1 MKDDS
6 FQLFGDKMFCQPL
19 AVVKAMNSRECQQAF
34 QLIADYAR
42 KYYVLGYVSYQAKE
56 VFLGKHFESPTPL
69 LYFEVYDDFHPYQP
83 QTSVESLFLFP
94 RPLMNYPQYVDVIE
108 EIKRE
113 IACGNTYELN
123 YTYAWQLD
131 YKGDAWTLYE
141 SLRSQQPTPYHAMIR
156 NEYEEVISFSPELFF
171 HIEGDRILTRPMKGT
186 LPRKADEAEDKQQM
200 QLLKND
206 IKNRAEN
213 VMIVDLIRNDLSKI
227 AVTGSVKVNKLFEI
241 ETYKSLHQ
249 MTSEVEAIL
258 DLHVSLYD
266 IFKALFPCGSVT
278 GAPKIK
284 TMEIIDKLESIPRDI
299 YCGAIGLLSPEA
311 FVFSVPIRI
320 LQRKKGEKVFRYHV
334 GGAVL
339 WDSDSREEWE
349 ETRVKAHFLTIN
361 NPAFD
366 IIETIKVENHGM
378 VFREEHLQRMK
389 LSAQALGFHF
399 NAELEKLQ
407 ATQNGI
413 MRILLAKDGSYD
425 IKYEAYKET
434 ACNTVFFAS
443 QAVDSSHPLLY
454 HKTTYRSHYKDSMEK
469 IKRGEI
475 YDELYV
481 NEKGELT
488 EGARSNIVLEIE
500 GRCFTPKIESGLL
513 NGINRQKLLDEKFC
527 VEKTLYVSDL
537 YKATHIYC
545 VNSVRGIK
553 KVNLL

>member
-1 MKDDS
+1 M
-6 FQLFGDKMFCQPL
+6 
-19 AVVKAMNSRECQQAF
+19 
-34 QLIADYAR
+34 
-42 KYYVLGYVSYQAKE
+42 
-56 VFLGKHFESPTPL
+56 FLGKHFESSTPL
-69 LYFEVYDDFHPYQP
+69 LYFEVYDDFLPYQA
-83 QTSVESLFLFP
+83 QTSGESMFLFP
-94 RPLMNYPQYVDVIE
+94 RPLIDYQQYANIIE

-131 YKGDAWTLYE
+131 YKGDAWALYE
-141 SLRSQQPTPYHAMIR
+141 SLRSQQPTSYHALIR

-171 HIEGDRILTRPMKGT
+171 KIEGDRILTRPMKGT

-200 QLLKND
+200 EFLKND

-258 DLHVSLYD
+258 DPHVKLYD

-284 TMEIIDKLESIPRDI
+284 TMEIIDKLEYLARDI

-311 FVFSVPIRI
+311 SVFSVPIRI
-320 LQRKKGEKVFRYHV
+320 LQRKKGENAFRYHV

-349 ETRVKAHFLTIN
+349 ETRVKVHFLTSN

-366 IIETIKVENHGM
+366 IIETVKVKNHGM
-378 VFREEHLQRMK
+378 IFREEHLQRMK
-389 LSAQALGFHF
+389 QSAQALGFHF

-413 MRILLAKDGSYD
+413 MRILLAKDGSYE
-425 IKYEAYKET
+425 IQYKVYEET
-434 ACNTVFFAS
+434 SSSTVSLADPV
-443 QAVDSSHPLLY
+443 VDSTHPLLY
-454 HKTTYRSHYKDSMEK
+454 HKTTYRPYYKDSMEK

-488 EGARSNIVLEIE
+488 EGARSNVVLEIG

-513 NGINRQKLLDEKFC
+513 NGIYRQKLLDEKFC

-537 YKATHIYC
+537 YKATNIYC